1 MSENMPTLPP
11 EATAGVL
18 TPRLFAYLVDI
29 CVIAVLMVMLFVI
42 VAVLGV
48 FTFGLAWFL
57 FPLVGAGTGVL
68 YSAVTVGGSRQ
79 STIGMR
85 MLGLRVIGPRGTRVD
100 FITAAVHALL
110 FYVAAGTVLVLV
122 IDILV
127 GLLRDDRRLL
137 HDVLTGLTIVN
148 AR

>member
-1 MSENMPTLPP
+1 MSQTMPTLPP

-18 TPRLFAYLVDI
+18 TPRLFAYLIDI

-42 VAVLGV
+42 VTVLGAL
-48 FTFGLAWFL
+48 TFGLAWFL
-57 FPLVGAGTGVL
+57 FPVVGAGTGVL
-68 YSAVTVGGSRQ
+68 YSMVTVGGSRQ

-85 MLGLRVIGPRGTRVD
+85 MLGLRAVGPGGTPVD
-100 FITAAVHALL
+100 YVTAAVHALL
-110 FYVAAGTVLVLV
+110 FYVAASTGLVLMV
-122 IDILV
+122 DILV

-137 HDVLTGLTIVN
+137 HDVLTGVTIVN